1 MARFLPLLFKIIG
14 RFSFAKIF
22 FLLVFFLQNIP
33 PPGIMDCCLPCNR
46 SAAHGAQWLDLEL
59 IFLLRLTQHRNRR
72 ARRERV
78 ADASLRPAETFM
90 HACTVQGPRKLNVA
104 VFKGFYDTQTQPVSV
119 SLKNAKSCV
128 RSMYIHKQW
137 LAYFSYT
144 ETGTCMRVLHKDE
157 ICFTS
162 WTPSLDDR
170 SKLKGQYTDV
180 KSGCGTSVGP
190 SLNPNSIS

>member
-78 ADASLRPAETFM
+78 ADASLRPAKTFM

-128 RSMYIHKQW
+128 RSMYNVYTQTVIGIFFVHGNRDMHACLTQGW
-137 LAYFSYT
+137 NLFYF
-144 ETGTCMRVLHKDE
+144 
-157 ICFTS
+157 
-162 WTPSLDDR
+162 LDAIFRR
-170 SKLKGQYTDV
+170 S
-180 KSGCGTSVGP
+180 
-190 SLNPNSIS
+190 

>member
-1 MARFLPLLFKIIG
+1 
-14 RFSFAKIF
+14 
-22 FLLVFFLQNIP
+22 
-33 PPGIMDCCLPCNR
+33 MDCCLPCNR

-119 SLKNAKSCV
+119 SLKNAKNCV
-128 RSMYIHKQW
+128 RSMYNV
-137 LAYFSYT
+137 YT
-144 ETGTCMRVLHKDE
+144 QTVIGIFFVHGNRDMHACLTQ
-157 ICFTS
+157 
-162 WTPSLDDR
+162 
-170 SKLKGQYTDV
+170 G
-180 KSGCGTSVGP
+180 
-190 SLNPNSIS
+190 